1 MLNYGDYSIRRIII
15 REDAKDYSTALD
27 RALKSLEENIQ
38 YNGKNTHTYHI
49 FHYEEK
55 VYDEVELID
64 KTLGVRV
71 KITAYVESNDKRL
84 N

>member
-1 MLNYGDYSIRRIII
+1 MLSYGDYSIRRIII
-15 REDAKDYSTALD
+15 REDAKDYSTAIN

-38 YNGKNTHTYHI
+38 CNGNHSDTYHI

-55 VYDEVELID
+55 VYEEVELID
-64 KTLGVRV
+64 KTIGIRV
-71 KITAYVESNDKRL
+71 KITAYVESNKKRQ